1 MSLNVLEWVSNVYSA
16 ASELFLQIYSL
27 GSGSYFPISLS
38 VLVLI
43 FILIDHFKFNLID
56 FDMPLKKIQIF
67 DFLFISYTAL
77 AFAYVIFPN
86 FHDHIESSVSI
97 LSDSL
102 IKGGALYPDDQVWP
116 YSMLVYGPYLFI
128 FQSFILS
135 TSMPIIEASKLIGF
149 FSILI
154 SFFLVKKIFK
164 NQNSYNVLALI
175 LPAGFILFWNRPE
188 PLILCFTLY
197 SLFLLSYLSSFFY
210 RGILGASLGILVN
223 LKFSMLPIALL
234 ILFFAHIIIKAR
246 SKQIF
251 EIMFF
256 MLIFLV
262 APFTLSAIDFT
273 NYLNFIFYASTA
285 GIDYWILA
293 TNFIFFALLMV
304 YAMPSIK
311 KLQLDRQSI
320 IVVLSLLFA
329 AFIPSVKTGGGI
341 WHLLPIVIVSA
352 YIIEHSKAKE
362 ETYKGKYLF
371 YISCF
376 FSVIFVI
383 YFSSILINK
392 QNYWNQAKYELS
404 NIQKTY
410 PNMVMGVTDL
420 ERYGETFYRVLLDNE
435 QLDAPAFMELNFIG
449 KQDNDFAE
457 KLSNCDVQYL
467 ILPNTGD
474 PFSINNF
481 YTQRPL
487 FSESTINEFDSM
499 YKIIDKF
506 TYYNVYQCKN

>member
-102 IKGGALYPDDQVWP
+102 IAGGALYPDDQVWP

-135 TSMPIIEASKLIGF
+135 TSMPIIEASKLLGF
-149 FSILI
+149 LSILI

-188 PLILCFTLY
+188 PLILCFTL
-197 SLFLLSYLSSFFY
+197 SLFFYFPTYLHFFH

-234 ILFFAHIIIKAR
+234 ILFFA
-246 SKQIF
+246 
-251 EIMFF
+251 
-256 MLIFLV
+256 
-262 APFTLSAIDFT
+262 
-273 NYLNFIFYASTA
+273 
-285 GIDYWILA
+285 
-293 TNFIFFALLMV
+293 
-304 YAMPSIK
+304 
-311 KLQLDRQSI
+311 
-320 IVVLSLLFA
+320 
-329 AFIPSVKTGGGI
+329 
-341 WHLLPIVIVSA
+341 
-352 YIIEHSKAKE
+352 
-362 ETYKGKYLF
+362 
-371 YISCF
+371 C
-376 FSVIFVI
+376 
-383 YFSSILINK
+383 
-392 QNYWNQAKYELS
+392 
-404 NIQKTY
+404 
-410 PNMVMGVTDL
+410 
-420 ERYGETFYRVLLDNE
+420 
-435 QLDAPAFMELNFIG
+435 
-449 KQDNDFAE
+449 
-457 KLSNCDVQYL
+457 
-467 ILPNTGD
+467 
-474 PFSINNF
+474 
-481 YTQRPL
+481 
-487 FSESTINEFDSM
+487 
-499 YKIIDKF
+499 
-506 TYYNVYQCKN
+506 